1 MAIFQLVCFFM
12 FKIKIRD
19 CNVLEVLKQRCAT
32 IQEIRNRC
40 LNEELRMAFFFIF
53 NSFQQIDWIF
63 NATIGRIRKSFKRR
77 LKEETADCSMTLLS
91 NYV

>member
-1 MAIFQLVCFFM
+1 MFKAKIQDLTTFFLMAIFQLVCFFM

-40 LNEELRMAFFFIF
+40 LNEELRMAFFLFLIHF
-53 NSFQQIDWIF
+53 NKSTGYLTQRLEGLESHL
-63 NATIGRIRKSFKRR
+63 NA
-77 LKEETADCSMTLLS
+77 
-91 NYV
+91 V